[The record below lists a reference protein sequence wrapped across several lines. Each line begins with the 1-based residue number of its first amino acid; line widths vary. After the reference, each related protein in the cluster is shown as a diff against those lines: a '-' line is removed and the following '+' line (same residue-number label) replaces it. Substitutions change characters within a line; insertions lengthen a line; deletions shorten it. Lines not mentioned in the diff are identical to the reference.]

1 MMRNERI
8 TKILTRIREIAPD
21 PLPRDRTVLDQ
32 SPAVKVMNSVLS
44 LGMDYRK
51 VVKPKLDAFQ
61 KKNPDVRQVTEL
73 AAFIEEDYQTPIDFL
88 IQELN
93 NYNHKPKNIR
103 KANAINSVCEKLCGI
118 IDASPSVPEE
128 DAIRQWALQAKPK
141 EYRVWNIKEFGI
153 AGFQWLRMLFGADTT
168 KPDTHILNFLSDTL
182 NEKFPQTSEKKKL
195 EAVDL
200 IEEASARSEFSARD
214 IDRIIWIFESEAPNP
229 TPACTAT
236 DGY

>member
-1 MMRNERI
+1 MTRQERI
-8 TKILTRIREIAPD
+8 TTILARIRQIAPD
-21 PLPRDRTVLDQ
+21 PLPRDNTVLDQ
-32 SPAVKVMNSVLS
+32 SPAVKVINSVLS

-61 KKNPDVRQVTEL
+61 EKNPDVRQVTEL

-88 IQELN
+88 NKEF
-93 NYNHKPKNIR
+93 NYKHKPKSIR

-118 IDASPSVPEE
+118 INASLSVPEE

-141 EYRVWNIKEFGI
+141 GYSVWNIKEFGI
-153 AGFQWLRMLFGADTT
+153 AGFQWLRMLFGADTA
-168 KPDTHILNFLSDTL
+168 KPDKHILNFLSDTL
-182 NEKFPQTSEKKKL
+182 NEKFPQTSKKKKL
-195 EAVDL
+195 EAVNL
-200 IEEASARSEFSARD
+200 IEETSAHSEFSARD
-214 IDRIIWIFESEAPNP
+214 IDRIIWIFRSETPNP